1 MDWVLDSLDALS
13 GSPWAY
19 ALILAVAAVDA
30 FLPVVPSEATVVT
43 AGVFAAVGDLSLA
56 LVIAAGASGALAGDT
71 TSYAGGRLLS
81 GRIGPWLERT
91 PARQRRT
98 DRARRLLDRRG
109 AFVVLGAR
117 FVPGGRTAVT
127 LTAGAIR
134 FRFLRFGAY
143 AVVAATL
150 WATYAGLA
158 GYVGGHA
165 FADRPLLAV
174 GAALGGVALVAL
186 LVEGVRRLRVSP
198 CPAA

>member
-1 MDWVLDSLDALS
+1 MDWVLDSLEALA

-30 FLPVVPSEATVVT
+30 FFPVVPSEATVVT
-43 AGVFAAVGDLSLA
+43 AGVFAAVGDLTLA
-56 LVIAAGASGALAGDT
+56 FVIAAGAAGALAGDT

-81 GRIGPWLERT
+81 RRIGPWLERT
-91 PARQRRT
+91 PARQRQS
-98 DRARRLLDRRG
+98 DRARRLLARRG

-134 FRFLRFGAY
+134 FRFLRFGVY

-150 WATYAGLA
+150 WATYAGLV
-158 GYVGGHA
+158 GYLGGRA
-165 FADRPLLAV
+165 FAEQPLLAV

-198 CPAA
+198 CAAC

>member
-1 MDWVLDSLDALS
+1 MLDSLDALA

-30 FLPVVPSEATVVT
+30 FFPVVPSEATVVT

-56 LVIAAGASGALAGDT
+56 LVIAAGAGGALAGDT
-71 TSYAGGRLLS
+71 ASYAGGRLLS
-81 GRIGPWLERT
+81 GRLEPWLERT
-91 PARQRRT
+91 PARRRRT
-98 DRARRLLDRRG
+98 DHARRLLDRRG

-134 FRFLRFGAY
+134 FHFLRFGVY
-143 AVVAATL
+143 AVVAAAL

-158 GYVGGHA
+158 GYLGGRA
-165 FADRPLLAV
+165 FAEQPLIAV

-198 CPAA
+198 CAA

>member
-91 PARQRRT
+91 PKRQERT
-98 DRARRLLDRRG
+98 DRTRRLLDRRG
-109 AFVVLGAR
+109 ALVVLGAR

-134 FRFLRFGAY
+134 FRFLRFGVY

-150 WATYAGLA
+150 WATYAGLV
-158 GYVGGHA
+158 GYLGGRA
-165 FADRPLLAV
+165 FAEQPLVAV

-186 LVEGVRRLRVSP
+186 LVEAVRRLRVSP

>member
-1 MDWVLDSLDALS
+1 MDWVLDSLDALA

-56 LVIAAGASGALAGDT
+56 LVIAAGAGGALMGDT

-134 FRFLRFGAY
+134 FRFLRFGVY
-143 AVVAATL
+143 AVVAAAL
-150 WATYAGLA
+150 WATYAGLV
-158 GYVGGHA
+158 GYLGGRA
-165 FADRPLLAV
+165 FAEQPLVAV
-174 GAALGGVALVAL
+174 GAAFGGVALVAL
-186 LVEGVRRLRVSP
+186 FVEAVRRIRVSP

>member
-1 MDWVLDSLDALS
+1 MNWVLDSLEALA

-30 FLPVVPSEATVVT
+30 FFPVVPSEATVVT

-56 LVIAAGASGALAGDT
+56 LVIAAGAGGALAGDT
-71 TSYAGGRLLS
+71 SSYAGGRLLS

-134 FRFLRFGAY
+134 FRFLRFGVY
-143 AVVAATL
+143 ALVAATL
-150 WATYAGLA
+150 WATYAGLV
-158 GYVGGHA
+158 GYLGGRA
-165 FADRPLLAV
+165 FAEQPLLAV
-174 GAALGGVALVAL
+174 GAALAGVALVAL
-186 LVEGVRRLRVSP
+186 LVEGVRRLRVAP
-198 CPAA
+198 CAA

>member
-1 MDWVLDSLDALS
+1 MDWVLDSLDALA

-56 LVIAAGASGALAGDT
+56 LVIAAAAGGALTGDT
-71 TSYAGGRLLS
+71 ASYAGGRLLS

-98 DRARRLLDRRG
+98 ERARRLLDRRG

-134 FRFLRFGAY
+134 FRFLRFGVY
-143 AVVAATL
+143 AVVAAGL
-150 WATYAGLA
+150 WATYAGLV
-158 GYVGGHA
+158 GYLGGRA
-165 FADRPLLAV
+165 FAEQPLVAV

-186 LVEGVRRLRVSP
+186 LVEAVRRLRVSP

>member
-1 MDWVLDSLDALS
+1 MLSSLEALA

-19 ALILAVAAVDA
+19 ALILAIAAVDA
-30 FLPVVPSEATVVT
+30 FFPVVPSEATVVT

-56 LVIAAGASGALAGDT
+56 LVIAAGAGGALAGDT
-71 TSYAGGRLLS
+71 ASYGGGRLLS

-91 PARQRRT
+91 PKRQRRT
-98 DRARRLLDRRG
+98 DRARRLLHRRG

-143 AVVAATL
+143 AIVAATL

-158 GYVGGHA
+158 GYVGGQA
-165 FADRPLLAV
+165 FAEQPLLAV
-174 GAALGGVALVAL
+174 GAALAGVALVAL